1 MHLNKLFMHNFK
13 KFRRAEVE
21 FQDGLTG
28 IVGGNGAG
36 IRFAERLSPKNP
48 AKST

>member
-1 MHLNKLFMHNFK
+1 MRNFK

-28 IVGGNGAG
+28 IVGGNGSG
-36 IRFAERLSPKNP
+36 
-48 AKST
+48 